1 MLHSIL
7 NRRYSEKLRKND
19 YFCSSVSN
27 YLMKRA
33 IFTIAFL
40 MLTVLTWAQQQD
52 IDTLGLGVEAEAW
65 FTRSDHTD
73 KSRRLA
79 LIFNHE
85 KFDIFGS
92 LTFDDP
98 LQVQEGS
105 VLHTVQ
111 GDSLWQRKYNLRK
124 EWSGD
129 GYTGKIGMNY
139 HLHPNHH
146 VGVTYLHIHTPAAD
160 DPGSHIGSV
169 HINGLHKLDLTE
181 DITWRNGVVKTQQ
194 LNAYYRGQLQKTS
207 IALDAEYYSRKE
219 NVNTVINADEGA
231 GEIEA
236 SNSFRHKRTHVLALT
251 LDLEHTLEHGSL
263 NWGAA
268 YLYTRRLDHHQP
280 SSTQPLEKNN
290 FFYHRFIP
298 YVNHTLEADGW
309 QLSTGLQFDS
319 ERHEAFWLPSVA
331 LSKTIR
337 EAEISLAYQTSVN
350 RPLYN
355 WMTTHVTYQSKYDRE
370 VGHAGLKSEYMHDI
384 SLKGTWKFI
393 EGSIGYEDLR
403 HAVVQTAYQSEKSP
417 YITYWTHNNLR
428 SLKSAYATLTLSPEI
443 GLWHPTLNVELRRQW
458 LTLHTD
464 YGRKDMNTPL
474 LIASLSN
481 ELNLGKGWLA
491 EANFNFRSKGDA
503 RNVSYTKCSWTTDLS
518 LSKSFLNDRLD
529 VKVEGDDLFHGLRE
543 ASRLYDKHTMLQQ
556 DMTFNSRHVIVT
568 LRYSFNMTHRSYKGH
583 EAGEAEKSRF

>member
-1 MLHSIL
+1 MQRTTFI
-7 NRRYSEKLRKND
+7 
-19 YFCSSVSN
+19 
-27 YLMKRA
+27 
-33 IFTIAFL
+33 IAFL
-40 MLTVLTWAQQQD
+40 MLTLLAKAQQQAV
-52 IDTLGLGVEAEAW
+52 DTLGLGVEADTW

-73 KSRRLA
+73 KAGRLA

-85 KFDIFGS
+85 RFDVFGS

-98 LQVQEGS
+98 LHVQEGS

-111 GDSLWQRKYNLRK
+111 SDSLWQHQYATHS
-124 EWSGD
+124 EWGGN
-129 GYTGKIGMNY
+129 GYTGHIGMNY
-139 HLHPNHH
+139 HLRPNHH
-146 VGVTYLHIHTPAAD
+146 VGVTYTLIHTPASE
-160 DPGSHIGSV
+160 DPGEQSGSV
-169 HINGLHKLDLTE
+169 SINGLLKHHLMENTA
-181 DITWRNGVVKTQQ
+181 WHNGNVWIHQA
-194 LNAYYRGQLQKTS
+194 NAYYRGKLDRTS
-207 IALDAEYYSRKE
+207 IALDAEYYSLKE
-219 NVNTVINADEGA
+219 NVNMVINADEGA

-251 LDLEHTLEHGSL
+251 LGLEHALEHGSL
-263 NWGAA
+263 NWGIA
-268 YLYTRRLDHHQP
+268 YLYTRRFDHHQP

-290 FFYHRFIP
+290 FFHHRFIP

-331 LSKTIR
+331 LSKTIG
-337 EAEISLAYQTSVN
+337 EAEVSLAYQTSVN

-370 VGHAGLKSEYMHDI
+370 VGHAGLKSEYLHDI

-417 YITYWTHNNLR
+417 YITYWTHDNLR
-428 SLKSAYATLTLSPEI
+428 SLKSAYATLTLSPEV

-518 LSKSFLNDRLD
+518 LSKSFLNDRLY

-543 ASRLYDKHTMLQQ
+543 ASRFYDKHTMLRQ

>member
-1 MLHSIL
+1 MQRTTFI
-7 NRRYSEKLRKND
+7 
-19 YFCSSVSN
+19 
-27 YLMKRA
+27 
-33 IFTIAFL
+33 IAFL
-40 MLTVLTWAQQQD
+40 MLTLLAKAQQQAV
-52 IDTLGLGVEAEAW
+52 DTLGLGVEADTW

-73 KSRRLA
+73 KAGRLA

-85 KFDIFGS
+85 RFDVFGS

-98 LQVQEGS
+98 LHVQEGS

-111 GDSLWQRKYNLRK
+111 SDSLWQHQYATHS
-124 EWSGD
+124 EWGGN
-129 GYTGKIGMNY
+129 GYTGHIGMNY
-139 HLHPNHH
+139 HLRPNHH
-146 VGVTYLHIHTPAAD
+146 VGVTYTLIHTPASE
-160 DPGSHIGSV
+160 DPGEQSGSV
-169 HINGLHKLDLTE
+169 SINGLLKHHLMENTA
-181 DITWRNGVVKTQQ
+181 WHNGNVWIHQA
-194 LNAYYRGQLQKTS
+194 NAYYRGKLDRTS
-207 IALDAEYYSRKE
+207 IALDAEYYSLKE

-251 LDLEHTLEHGSL
+251 LDLEHTLEYGSL

-370 VGHAGLKSEYMHDI
+370 VGHAGLKSEYLHDI

-518 LSKSFLNDRLD
+518 LSKSFLNDRLY